1 MQKELQKE
9 AYWSNLNAEEQAF
22 QLKLAM
28 DKQAREKSKNT
39 RNMLIV
45 GAVVLVLI
53 GGGLY
58 LYKTKKAK

>member
-1 MQKELQKE
+1 MQKVLQKE
-9 AYWSNLNAEEQAF
+9 AYWNNLNAEEQAF

-28 DKQAREKSKNT
+28 DKQDREKSKNT